1 MSKGK
6 ISAVCKWVLPLVPAY
21 CLVVLAAVLLLYGA
35 AMIPQESV
43 RQNFVRSAD
52 TLCENDV
59 FFHVQEGVF
68 PSFIDRYADSILL
81 NIAWNLRPD
90 PGSLMWTAYY
100 TDEYQNEN
108 ENLYASVNEDL
119 SANQEYVRYWHGSA
133 AVVRILH
140 RALDIRS
147 IYLLHGIIL
156 VVLTILLLILLIRRK
171 MLIEASALSVGLIGV
186 SIWFVPLSLEYYWT
200 FLCMLLAS
208 VLILILEEKGKAG
221 WIPVLLLVTGMV
233 TAYLDFLSTE
243 TITLTVPLL
252 LLYRQRLG
260 RESRQQNKRDIGQKT
275 GTHNKSDSSLKE
287 MQSAGITSYL
297 VYCLIWALGYVGM
310 WTTKWMLAACIT
322 KENVIPYI
330 KGHVA
335 ERIGTQTP
343 VLKLPIH
350 LLTTLKR
357 NLQGLFPFGYGA
369 AGIVCGI
376 GILLVLAYVAYVFHG
391 KQKPGGSMILY
402 GLLIA
407 IPYVRYLVLHDHAY
421 LHAFFTY
428 RAQLVVIMVIWILF
442 CETTDLSEIK
452 NLMKRRFFKK

>member
-6 ISAVCKWVLPLVPAY
+6 ISAVCKWVLPMIVAY
-21 CLVVLAAVLLLYGA
+21 IVVVLAAVLLLYGA
-35 AMIPQESV
+35 ASIPRESV
-43 RQNFVRSAD
+43 RQNFKRSAD
-52 TLCENDV
+52 TMCEKEV
-59 FFHVQEGVF
+59 FFQIMEGTL
-68 PSFIDRYADSILL
+68 PSTIDRYADSILL

-90 PGSLMWTAYY
+90 PESLMWTSYY
-100 TDEYQNEN
+100 STEYRNEN
-108 ENLYASVNEDL
+108 DNLYETVNQDKA
-119 SANQEYVRYWHGSA
+119 ANLEYVRYWHGSA
-133 AVVRILH
+133 AIIKILH
-140 RALDIRS
+140 RVLDIRG
-147 IYLLHGIIL
+147 IYILHGIL
-156 VVLTILLLILLIRRK
+156 LAALTILLMILLLKRK
-171 MLIEASALSVGLIGV
+171 MPIETGALLVGIIAV

-208 VLILILEEKGKAG
+208 IFIIWFDAKGKDA
-221 WIPVLLLVTGMV
+221 WIPVLFLVTGMLTV
-233 TAYLDFLSTE
+233 YLDFLSAE
-243 TITLTVPLL
+243 TISLTVPLL

-260 RESRQQNKRDIGQKT
+260 REKERQQTVKDVEGKQAGGIG
-275 GTHNKSDSSLKE
+275 
-287 MQSAGITSYL
+287 AYL
-297 VYCLIWALGYVGM
+297 LYCLIWGIGYVGM
-310 WTTKWMLAACIT
+310 WSTKWILASLIT
-322 KENVIPYI
+322 KENVLPYV
-330 KGHVA
+330 KGHVT

-343 VLKLPIH
+343 VLKLPMH

-357 NLQGLFPFGYGA
+357 NLRCLFPFGYGV